1 MDILYVFYNIELV
14 ARDCHLNKTNP
25 NLTSTEEKG
34 ICLLSTFFCIPMSNY
49 CHESNNFPTT
59 SDYETQKSSAEIFQL
74 SSS

>member
-14 ARDCHLNKTNP
+14 ARDCHLNKNNP

-34 ICLLSTFFCIPMSNY
+34 ICLLNTFFLHSHVKNY

-59 SDYETQKSSAEIFQL
+59 SDYET
-74 SSS
+74 